1 LALLF
6 SYHARLEPTLA
17 DLQVQIDQLSLAVQ
31 RERAAPGSPEALD
44 QLTELAERC
53 RAILKRWTDMDD
65 RHAEAIVEV
74 EARLGEWSAIENR
87 LGRESA
93 DRMRALEQ
101 AIEREW
107 KALKDI
113 HEAPAQ
119 QLRDQATALSETSV
133 AAANLSLRAFER
145 TEARLAALE
154 ADLHARLDH
163 LSHDLHAAVI
173 EIRRDI
179 GRSPSLAAAVAPFP
193 LDGVM
198 RIHEEHRDDPD
209 AADRPAPPHPDV
221 PQTFDVGTAHADRPA
236 GALPETATAW
246 SDRLASLEREVTSER
261 NDVRDAAA
269 RTDRLS
275 RNSLATAIVAGV
287 LIVVS
292 AVLGYRLEQNVTAR
306 LDEASARVNAA
317 EQQAQTASDAASRQV
332 AAARVDAD
340 RQIAEA
346 RETARRAE
354 VTSTVLAAPDVLRMN
369 LEGSDETGRA
379 SGQVLFSR
387 SAGIVLSA
395 SHLSALGAGN
405 AYEVWLVGVGGPV
418 GAGFLVPDAS
428 GRAVLAIDTVP
439 DVPRPVT
446 GLMVTIEPA
455 GGKAAA
461 PSGPVVLT
469 RAPQ

>member
-1 LALLF
+1 
-6 SYHARLEPTLA
+6 LEPTLA
-17 DLQVQIDQLSLAVQ
+17 DLQSQIDQLSLAVQ
-31 RERAAPGSPEALD
+31 REREAPGSPEALD
-44 QLTELAERC
+44 QLTGLAERC
-53 RAILKRWTDMDD
+53 REILKRWTDMDD

-74 EARLGEWSAIENR
+74 EARLGEWSAIESR
-87 LGRESA
+87 LERESA

-101 AIEREW
+101 TIEREW

-119 QLRDQATALSETSV
+119 QLREQADALSQTSV

-154 ADLHARLDH
+154 TDLHARLGQ
-163 LSHDLHAAVI
+163 LSHDLHTAVN
-173 EIRRDI
+173 ELRRD
-179 GRSPSLAAAVAPFP
+179 GPRPPLPAGVAPFP

-198 RIHEEHRDDPD
+198 RIHGEHRDDAD
-209 AADRPAPPHPDV
+209 AAGGRATPHDVPQALEMRAPHADDPAPAPP
-221 PQTFDVGTAHADRPA
+221 
-236 GALPETATAW
+236 ETTSAW

-261 NDVRDAAA
+261 KDVRDTAA
-269 RTDRLS
+269 RTDRLR

-287 LIVVS
+287 LIVVA
-292 AVLGYRLEQNVTAR
+292 AVLAYRLAQNVTTR
-306 LDEASARVNAA
+306 LDEASTRVNAA
-317 EQQAQTASDAASRQV
+317 EHQAQTAADTASRAV
-332 AAARVDAD
+332 ASVRADAD

-354 VTSTVLAAPDVLRMN
+354 VTSTVLAAPDLLRMN

-379 SGQVLFSR
+379 VGQVLFSR
-387 SAGIVLSA
+387 SAGVVVSA
-395 SHLSALGAGN
+395 SHLAVPATGTT
-405 AYEVWLVGVGGPV
+405 YEVWLVGLGGTA
-418 GAGFLVPDAS
+418 GIGFLVPDAP
-428 GRAVLAIDTVP
+428 GRAVLANDNVP

-446 GLMVTIEPA
+446 GVMVTIEPT
-455 GGKAAA
+455 GGKPA